1 MSVIKLLSSSKNV
14 RCFPPYTESPRT
26 LSIELTDGRTLYLRA
41 KKDLDL
47 ERWFFVLSKIWSLQQ
62 LISSPQNHQ
71 EMAEVAPSGCTR
83 AVSAVGALDEKD
95 EATKTLNSLPARQQS
110 MRLIHKYLSQR
121 RQQRHD
127 PQHDDP
133 QQHHK
138 PSPPPEPT
146 PQTSTQQMDSPTSY
160 RLIPLPTLNAN
171 KAREIQERYQIP
183 VPPRLSRFLPSGFDW
198 EMEDSTRSRRQMMEV
213 NEDGD
218 DCEKVT
224 PTTRDDPKFRAR
236 SPPALHPTSHFW
248 DSNSRTYVKDTQDMA
263 PQNNNNYEARNAEMT
278 VPRQP
283 RQEEG
288 PVFWPAITTLAP
300 EKAAAIDAWRRSLLS
315 PLMMSDEVSHLEDS
329 ENKFHGHKGRPSQDG
344 DNDRVNA
351 FESPIPG
358 RNAQEKSDTF
368 PSWAHQKDEC
378 NRSPLTGTGSERVSY
393 EAIHLPMPGQ
403 SGANRP
409 KTMLFLSGR
418 EEVETHVPIQRRASY
433 DMVAHQLSISPN
445 NFPGKDS
452 EELPLGLIK
461 INRYS
466 RWQKTQL
473 SSEDGAS
480 AANRNSFPTLNA
492 LDALLPPAPITPKQK
507 TRELSLVDL
516 APPTAKT
523 SREEGSTTEWV
534 TAAQSDPTLSL
545 HGSSYSHL
553 PIHDPDFVY
562 PRQGHPMSTHPMS
575 SNRRPSC
582 PQLGLFPS
590 RHSSETFSRHHAN
603 GVDHTSHQGP
613 THTLVSF
620 TRSHLTLVDNDNN
633 NNNNNNRFLDSR
645 SVPSLMMRRESSPLP
660 GGQNMQESLA
670 RYYEQKKQQRQ
681 SWLQW
686 QQDDENEEEEEE
698 SEEDDEEEN
707 EPLAQT
713 RERRQQSI
721 QSQQA
726 VQFQVAQA
734 MVATPVAPLV
744 APLQTVETVS
754 PLSMMPVQEME
765 PVQRKEDDQA
775 QEFLMVVPLPSQ
787 AQAPQVQELTMEPE
801 SEEDDEDDD
810 VSTPATSDDED
821 MDEFC
826 YF

>member
-1 MSVIKLLSSSKNV
+1 MTGKWSLDLTSMSAIKLLSSSKNI

-26 LSIELTDGRTLYLRA
+26 LSIQLTDGRTLYLRS

-95 EATKTLNSLPARQQS
+95 EATKTQGSLPARQQS
-110 MRLIHKYLSQR
+110 MQLIHRYLSQR
-121 RQQRHD
+121 RQQRHV

-133 QQHHK
+133 QQYHK
-138 PSPPPEPT
+138 TSPPPEPS
-146 PQTSTQQMDSPTSY
+146 PQTSDQQLNSPTPY
-160 RLIPLPTLNAN
+160 RLISLPTLNTT
-171 KAREIQERYQIP
+171 KARETQEKYQIP
-183 VPPRLSRFLPSGFDW
+183 APARISRFLPLEFDW
-198 EMEDSTRSRRQMMEV
+198 DMEDSTKPRRQMTEV
-213 NEDGD
+213 NGDGD
-218 DCEKVT
+218 DREKTT
-224 PTTRDDPKFRAR
+224 PTTRDGAKFRAR
-236 SPPALHPTSHFW
+236 SPPVPHPTSAFW
-248 DSNSRTYVKDTQDMA
+248 DSNSGTYVKDNQGMA
-263 PQNNNNYEARNAEMT
+263 PQNNSNYLEVRNVEMP

-283 RQEEG
+283 RQEER

-315 PLMMSDEVSHLEDS
+315 PLMMGDEGLHSEDS
-329 ENKFHGHKGRPSQDG
+329 ENKVFGRKGRPSQDS
-344 DNDRVNA
+344 DNERVNA

-358 RNAQEKSDTF
+358 NAQEKSDTF

-378 NRSPLTGTGSERVSY
+378 TRSPLTGAGSERVSY

-409 KTMLFLSGR
+409 KTMIFSSGR
-418 EEVETHVPIQRRASY
+418 EAVETNVPIQRRTSY

-461 INRYS
+461 LNRHS

-480 AANRNSFPTLNA
+480 AANRNSFPTLDA

-507 TRELSLVDL
+507 PRELPLVDL
-516 APPTAKT
+516 MPPMAK
-523 SREEGSTTEWV
+523 V
-534 TAAQSDPTLSL
+534 D
-545 HGSSYSHL
+545 
-553 PIHDPDFVY
+553 
-562 PRQGHPMSTHPMS
+562 HPMSTYPMSSLHMS

-582 PQLGLFPS
+582 PQLNLFPS
-590 RHSSETFSRHHAN
+590 RHSYEPFSRHLAH
-603 GVDHTSHQGP
+603 GVDHNTSHQGP
-613 THTLVSF
+613 HPLASLTSSPPTLID
-620 TRSHLTLVDNDNN
+620 DNI
-633 NNNNNNRFLDSR
+633 NNRFPGSHPL
-645 SVPSLMMRRESSPLP
+645 PSLMMRRESSPLP
-660 GGQNMQESLA
+660 GGQNMQEGLA
-670 RYYEQKKQQRQ
+670 RYYKQKQQQQQ

-686 QQDDENEEEEEE
+686 QQDDEDEDEEEEEE
-698 SEEDDEEEN
+698 SEDDDEEEN

-721 QSQQA
+721 QYQQA
-726 VQFQVAQA
+726 IQFQVAQA
-734 MVATPVAPLV
+734 MVPTLGAPLV
-744 APLQTVETVS
+744 APLQVS
-754 PLSMMPVQEME
+754 PFQVVEMMPAQEME
-765 PVQRKEDDQA
+765 PVQKEDDQA
-775 QEFLMVVPLPSQ
+775 QEFLMVVPLPLQ
-787 AQAPQVQELTMEPE
+787 VQAPQVQELAMEPE
-801 SEEDDEDDD
+801 SEEEVNEDDD
-810 VSTPATSDDED
+810 MTTPTSDDED

>member
-1 MSVIKLLSSSKNV
+1 MSVIKLLSSSKNF

-26 LSIELTDGRTLYLRA
+26 LSIQLTDGRTLYLRA

-47 ERWFFVLSKIWSLQQ
+47 ERWFFVLSKIWTLQQ

-71 EMAEVAPSGCTR
+71 EMAEVAPSGCIR

-95 EATKTLNSLPARQQS
+95 EATNTHSSLPVRQQS
-110 MRLIHKYLSQR
+110 MQLIHKYLSQR
-121 RQQRHD
+121 RQQRRV
-127 PQHDDP
+127 PQHDDS

-146 PQTSTQQMDSPTSY
+146 PQTSNQQLDSPTPY
-160 RLIPLPTLNAN
+160 RLISLPTLNAT
-171 KAREIQERYQIP
+171 KARETQEKYQIP
-183 VPPRLSRFLPSGFDW
+183 APPRLSRFLPSGFDW
-198 EMEDSTRSRRQMMEV
+198 DMEDSTKPRRQMMEV
-213 NEDGD
+213 NWDGD
-218 DCEKVT
+218 DREKAT
-224 PTTRDDPKFRAR
+224 PTTRDGPKFRAR
-236 SPPALHPTSHFW
+236 SPPVPHPTSHFW
-248 DSNSRTYVKDTQDMA
+248 DSNSGTYVKNTLDMA
-263 PQNNNNYEARNAEMT
+263 PQNNNNHEVRNVEMP
-278 VPRQP
+278 VPRQS
-283 RQEEG
+283 RQEER

-315 PLMMSDEVSHLEDS
+315 PLMMSDEGSHTEDS
-329 ENKFHGHKGRPSQDG
+329 ENKVHGRKGRPSQDG
-344 DNDRVNA
+344 DNEHVNA

-358 RNAQEKSDTF
+358 RNAQEKSDAFT
-368 PSWAHQKDEC
+368 SWAHQKDEC
-378 NRSPLTGTGSERVSY
+378 YRSPLTGTGSERVSY

-409 KTMLFLSGR
+409 KTMLFPSGR

-461 INRYS
+461 LNRHS

-480 AANRNSFPTLNA
+480 AANRNSFPTLDA
-492 LDALLPPAPITPKQK
+492 LDALLPPAPITPEQK
-507 TRELSLVDL
+507 PRELPLVDL

-523 SREEGSTTEWV
+523 SRDEGST
-534 TAAQSDPTLSL
+534 
-545 HGSSYSHL
+545 
-553 PIHDPDFVY
+553 HDPDFVY
-562 PRQGHPMSTHPMS
+562 LRQGHSMSTHPMS

-582 PQLGLFPS
+582 PQLSLFPS
-590 RHSSETFSRHHAN
+590 RHSSETFSRHLSN
-603 GVDHTSHQGP
+603 GVDHASHKGP
-613 THTLVSF
+613 THPLVSF
-620 TRSHLTLVDNDNN
+620 THSHPTLIDNHNNHNN
-633 NNNNNNRFLDSR
+633 NHFLGSR
-645 SVPSLMMRRESSPLP
+645 SLASLMMRRESSPLP

-670 RYYEQKKQQRQ
+670 RYYERKQRQRQ

-686 QQDDENEEEEEE
+686 QQDDEDEEEEEEE
-698 SEEDDEEEN
+698 SEDDDDEEN

-721 QSQQA
+721 QYQQA
-726 VQFQVAQA
+726 IQFQVAQA
-734 MVATPVAPLV
+734 MVPTPVAPLV
-744 APLQTVETVS
+744 APLQVVETVS
-754 PLSMMPVQEME
+754 PLSTMPVQELE
-765 PVQRKEDDQA
+765 PQGKEDDQA
-775 QEFLMVVPLPSQ
+775 QEFLMVVPLPPQ
-787 AQAPQVQELTMEPE
+787 VQAPQVQELTMEPE
-801 SEEDDEDDD
+801 SEEDNEDDD